1 MDFEEIRSRRGAKVQ
16 TSVVQTGMSC
26 LHLQLGDVCWPRDI
40 LSKDIK
46 QIRIITWGYDSSVV
60 NAFAGSS
67 QASIF
72 GHSEDLLT
80 DVASRRLRAS
90 TVRVSHIPHC
100 ALQCTKP

>member
-1 MDFEEIRSRRGAKVQ
+1 MDFKEIGSKHGAKAQ
-16 TSVVQTGMSC
+16 KSAVQTGMSC
-26 LHLQLGDVCWPRDI
+26 LRLQLDGVCWPRDI

-80 DVASRRLRAS
+80 DIASPRLRTGA
-90 TVRVSHIPHC
+90 VRVSHEPQG
-100 ALQCTKP
+100 ASRCTKR